1 MKRLT
6 SKSVPQPCD
15 VAGAA
20 VQKREKKIEGH
31 DTKNTPRENKAVT
44 QTPYAMEGENE
55 TSHDHHQIF
64 DMLTFCQGSKHNLLH
79 DHVTVLLLNTL
90 SYIII
95 YYIIMV
101 PGQLKF
107 PGNQNQ
113 AIRHN
118 MT

>member
-20 VQKREKKIEGH
+20 VQKREKKIEEGH

-44 QTPYAMEGENE
+44 QTPYAMEGENK
-55 TSHDHHQIF
+55 TSHDHHHHHQIF

-79 DHVTVLLLNTL
+79 DHVIVLLLNTL
-90 SYIII
+90 SYIILYDHGPWSI
-95 YYIIMV
+95 KV
-101 PGQLKF
+101 SRQPKPG
-107 PGNQNQ
+107 
-113 AIRHN
+113 H
-118 MT
+118 